1 MENSKKD
8 WFEFKKIQQKKK
20 IKVGQLLVADPFL
33 YDPNFFKTVI
43 LLTEVSGDGVVGFV
57 LNRNLKNSDS
67 GLLVHNTLKNL
78 PINSGG
84 PVGQDSLFIL
94 HNNRELK
101 NDSEKIND
109 GVYWLKNLES
119 LLELMKFVNDL
130 SPYKF
135 KLILGYSGWTIYQL
149 HNEIESGSWF
159 QFDLDFD
166 IFTMGSDEDV
176 WSNILINK
184 GLPYKLIA
192 QYPKY
197 PWWN

>member
-1 MENSKKD
+1 
-8 WFEFKKIQQKKK
+8 
-20 IKVGQLLVADPFL
+20 LVADPFL

-57 LNRNLKNSDS
+57 LNRNLKDSDS

-78 PINSGG
+78 PITSGG